1 MVEQMDEPLERTQKD
16 WTIFL
21 RLWKYIRRYWVVLV
35 LSLVLMLASALLDLV
50 PPVLV
55 RDAID
60 QHMDKIHAF
69 NLVDGQWVETKNG
82 DFELV
87 KRDEGYYLTN
97 GKVEYKAEESLVRSV
112 KDRDYQQLLK
122 LGFIFLMVLLA
133 QFATTYGHTYS
144 TNYLGQRVV
153 YDIRMDLY
161 RHVLRIPLSFF
172 DRTPTGKI
180 ATRIAN
186 DTQNLSEFFSS
197 VITSI
202 VKDVFL
208 IAGILYM
215 MFLLSTYLTLRSF
228 FVVPLIVGATLIFRT
243 FDRRAYRLVR
253 TRIATLNAFLSEH
266 ISGMNLIQIFN
277 RQTRKHREFKG
288 VSGNLLKAQLQ
299 QMIVFAIFRP
309 LMDVIYHVGLCAVIW
324 FGGKAI
330 LKGELS
336 FGILYAFVAY
346 VDMFFRPIR
355 DIAEKYDI
363 LQNAFAS
370 AEKIFNL
377 MDTPKE
383 VLNEGGRDT
392 VSEAS
397 VEFENVWFAY
407 ENENWVLKDVSFRIE
422 EGERVGFVGE
432 TGAGKSSIINL
443 ISGLYRAQKGRILIG
458 GVPLEEYDLR
468 ALRRQ
473 IAVVQQDV
481 FLFSG
486 TLLDNIRLFDP
497 SISPEVVKR
506 VGEEVKLSHF
516 VSKFPSGYMNN
527 VLERASTLSAGERQL
542 VALARGKLFGAKIL
556 VLDEATANVDVDT
569 EFYIQQAL
577 EALKGVTLIVIA
589 HRLATVRNL
598 DRIYVVHAGKI
609 VEMGSHQELMAKK
622 GLYYELY
629 RVQYVEV

>member
-1 MVEQMDEPLERTQKD
+1 MPEQIEETFERTQKD
-16 WTIFL
+16 LTIFL
-21 RLWKYIRRYWVVLV
+21 RLWKYIRKYWLILI

-50 PPVLV
+50 PPILI
-55 RDAID
+55 RNAID
-60 QHMDKIHAF
+60 RYMNVTHTF
-69 NLVDGQWVETKNG
+69 ELVDGKWVEAPEGTFK
-82 DFELV
+82 LV
-87 KRDEGYYLTN
+87 KKADAYYLTDGN
-97 GKVEYKAEESLVRSV
+97 KEYMVDETFV
-112 KDRDYQQLLK
+112 KSIKEKDYQKLLT
-122 LGFIFLMVLLA
+122 LGMIFMGVLLA
-133 QFATTYGHTYS
+133 QFASTYGHTYS

-153 YDIRMDLY
+153 YDIRMNLY
-161 RHVLRIPLSFF
+161 RHILRIPLSFF

-197 VITSI
+197 VITSL

-215 MFLLSTYLTLRSF
+215 MFNLSFYLTARTF
-228 FVVPLIVGATLIFRT
+228 FVIPLIIGATLIFRI
-243 FDRRAYRLVR
+243 FDRKAYRLVR
-253 TRIATLNAFLSEH
+253 TRIAALNAFLSEH
-266 ISGMNLIQIFN
+266 ISGMSLIQIFN
-277 RQTRKHREFKG
+277 RQKRKHGEFEE
-288 VSGNLLKAQLQ
+288 VSNRLLKAQLK

-309 LMDVIYHVGLCAVIW
+309 LMDVIYHIGLCAVIW
-324 FGGKAI
+324 FGGKGI
-330 LKGELS
+330 LNGELS
-336 FGILYAFVAY
+336 FGILYAFVSY

-377 MDTPKE
+377 MDTPREK
-383 VLNEGGRDT
+383 LNEGGRT
-392 VSEAS
+392 IIPEAS
-397 VEFENVWFAY
+397 VEFQNVWFAY
-407 ENENWVLKDVSFRIE
+407 EDENWVLKDISFKIK

-432 TGAGKSSIINL
+432 TGAGKSSIMNL
-443 ISGLYRAQKGRILIG
+443 ISGLYRIQKGRILIG

-486 TLLDNIRLFDP
+486 TILDNIRLFDE
-497 SISPEVVKR
+497 SISRER
-506 VGEEVKLSHF
+506 VESVGREVKLDHF
-516 VSKFPSGYMNN
+516 VSRFPNGYMSN

-542 VALARGKLFGAKIL
+542 VALARGKLFGARIL
-556 VLDEATANVDVDT
+556 LLDEATANVDVDT

-598 DRIYVVHAGKI
+598 DRIYVVHAGRI
-609 VEMGSHQELMAKK
+609 VEVGTHQELMAKK
-622 GLYYELY
+622 GLYYDLY
-629 RVQYVEV
+629 RVQYAEV